1 MSCAQ
6 AREVSFMKTPGKI
19 LLFVSLSLLVAAA
32 AGAAEQER
40 SSAISSQER
49 LLSARVE
56 ARPGRTSEMYTVPS
70 GMELVLRQACIP
82 HTAMRVELGKD
93 REELSFR
100 GTGCTD
106 FDPGLVVA
114 GGESLYC
121 KNLSGLSRNCM
132 MVGMLRDSPDR
143 NTGAQFIDVDKAIR
157 EQN

>member
-1 MSCAQ
+1 
-6 AREVSFMKTPGKI
+6 MKTPGKI
-19 LLFVSLSLLVAAA
+19 LLFVSLSLLVV
-32 AGAAEQER
+32 AGVDAAEHGK
-40 SSAISSQER
+40 SATADQSER

-56 ARPGRTSEMYTVPS
+56 ARPGRTTAMYTVPG

-82 HTAMRVELGKD
+82 HTAMSVELGRD

-106 FDPGLVVA
+106 FIPGLLVP
-114 GGESLYC
+114 GGESIYC

-132 MVGMLRDSPDR
+132 MVGMLRDDPQRSP
-143 NTGAQFIDVDKAIR
+143 GAQFLDVDKAIR